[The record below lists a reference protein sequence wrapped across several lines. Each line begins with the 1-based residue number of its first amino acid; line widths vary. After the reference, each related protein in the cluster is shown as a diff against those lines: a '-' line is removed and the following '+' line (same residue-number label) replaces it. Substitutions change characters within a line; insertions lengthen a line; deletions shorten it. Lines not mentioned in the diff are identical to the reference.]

1 MEKRHYSKLTNYMMK
16 GKLNNMSMVENLSEV
31 AMKIITCA
39 GLAKSN
45 YLMALDDA
53 KKGNRE
59 AAMKKLQEGSDVY
72 SKAHHIHS
80 SVLSDEMQKLE
91 PQVSLL
97 LVHAEDQLMSAE
109 TIKILVQELIE
120 VYQAN

>member
-1 MEKRHYSKLTNYMMK
+1 
-16 GKLNNMSMVENLSEV
+16 MSMVENLSEV

-59 AAMKKLQEGSDVY
+59 EAMKKLQEGADVY
-72 SKAHHIHS
+72 SEAHHIHA
-80 SVLSDEMQKLE
+80 SVLTDEMQKLE